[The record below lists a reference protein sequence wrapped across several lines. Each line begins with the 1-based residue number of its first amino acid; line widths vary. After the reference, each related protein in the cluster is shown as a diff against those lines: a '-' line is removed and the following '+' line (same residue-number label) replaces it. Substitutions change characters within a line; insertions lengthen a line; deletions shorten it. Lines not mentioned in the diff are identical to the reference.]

1 MGYNEKAMRTL
12 RTPQKRDDGSTGS
25 PQGGPLY
32 LTKDGLR
39 RLNDKH
45 ARLKASLPELITET
59 ARTAAY
65 GDRSEN
71 AEYKEAK
78 SQLRRTHNQIWS
90 IEARLKRVQII
101 DERRNTSGIV
111 ELGSTV
117 VLETNGSAGSPQ
129 AWKHVTF
136 QILGPH
142 ETNPDKG
149 RISHVSPLG
158 KALMHRKKGDAV
170 KIATE
175 NGSRI
180 YRILEIR

>member
-1 MGYNEKAMRTL
+1 MRYNTHTMQKPGSL
-12 RTPQKRDDGSTGS
+12 QKRDDG
-25 PQGGPLY
+25 PIY

-39 RLNDKH
+39 RLKEKLT
-45 ARLKASLPELITET
+45 RLKSSLPALIMET

-101 DERRNTSGIV
+101 DEGKNISGIIG
-111 ELGSTV
+111 LGSTV
-117 VLETNGSAGSPQ
+117 VIETSGKQ
-129 AWKHVTF
+129 TTF

-149 RISHVSPLG
+149 CISHLSPLG
-158 KALMHRKKGDAV
+158 KALMHRKKGDAL
-170 KIATE
+170 KIITE
-175 NGSRI
+175 NGARV
-180 YRILEIR
+180 YRVLEIR